1 MRSTPQAVA
10 DAIRRTLVAE
20 GRYVDNP
27 HDKGGKTM
35 WGITEAV
42 ARKWGYAGDMQA
54 LPLVTAQA
62 IYEQEYFRAPRFI
75 DVVGLSPA
83 IAEELFDTGVNMGVD
98 TAARFLQR
106 ALNVLNQSHKSQP
119 MYPELLVDG
128 QLGAVSLGALA
139 EYLRQRGKEGEVV
152 LLTALNSLQGV
163 RYIELCEA
171 RERNEEFVYGWFRH
185 RVVI

>member
-1 MRSTPQAVA
+1 MTAVPKAVA
-10 DAIRRTLVAE
+10 TAILTTLTKE

-35 WGITEAV
+35 WGITERV
-42 ARKWGYAGDMQA
+42 ARDNGYAGDMCD
-54 LPLVTAQA
+54 LPLATAKA
-62 IYEQEYFRAPRFI
+62 IYEQVYFRKPRFI
-75 DVVGLSPA
+75 DVVSLSPA

-119 MYPELLVDG
+119 MYPELIVDG

>member
-1 MRSTPQAVA
+1 MRSTPQAVT

-54 LPLVTAQA
+54 LPLAAAQA
-62 IYEQEYFRAPRFI
+62 IYEQKYFRAPRFI
-75 DVVGLSPA
+75 DITSLSPA
-83 IAEELFDTGVNMGVD
+83 IAEELFDTGVNQGPA
-98 TAARFLQR
+98 TAAKYLQR
-106 ALNVLNQSHKSQP
+106 ALNAFNLSHTKSP
-119 MYPELLVDG
+119 LYPDLSVDG
-128 QLGAVSLGALA
+128 AIGPATLEALRL
-139 EYLRQRGKEGEVV
+139 YLQRRGKEGELVM
-152 LLTALNSLQGV
+152 LTALNCQQGM

-171 RERNEEFVYGWFRH
+171 RERNEEFAYGWFKN